1 MLIYILLLLTIGVD
15 KGLILSFIFI
25 VIHELVHFIAARILG
40 FVGYEIEINI
50 YGANLH
56 LKDIDE
62 ASPLEDIII
71 SLAGPL
77 TNFVLAV
84 FFYILF
90 NYFNTEILFLIYK
103 CNLVLCLFNLI
114 PAIPLD
120 GGRILR
126 AILSLK
132 IIYKKANEIV
142 VKCSYVLGNL
152 LMIIFIWGFLHNIY
166 NISIG
171 IAAVV
176 IIINTHQAKGM
187 IAYLVMGDIIK
198 KKDKFLKRGYLENK
212 SISIHF
218 KTHLIDILGIV
229 DKNKYTLFIVLDDN
243 MKMIDMI
250 CEGEIL
256 EALKESG
263 NITLE
268 EYYNSKE

>member
-1 MLIYILLLLTIGVD
+1 MLIYILLLLILGVG

-25 VIHELVHFIAARILG
+25 FIHELVHFITARILG
-40 FVGYEIEINI
+40 FVGYEIEINV
-50 YGANLH
+50 YGTNLY
-56 LKDIDE
+56 LKNIDE

-71 SLAGPL
+71 SISGPL
-77 TNFVLAV
+77 ANFILAV

-90 NYFNTEILFLIYK
+90 IYSNNETFLTIYK
-103 CNLVLCLFNLI
+103 CNLVLCFFNLI
-114 PAIPLD
+114 PAVPLD

-126 AILSLK
+126 SILSFK
-132 IIYKKANEIV
+132 VIHKKANKIIV
-142 VKCSYVLGNL
+142 YCSYILGNL

-166 NISIG
+166 NITIG
-171 IAAVV
+171 IAAIV
-176 IIINTHQAKGM
+176 IIINTHKAKGM

-198 KKDKFLKRGYLENK
+198 KKSKFLKRGYLENK
-212 SISIHF
+212 SISIHY
-218 KTHLIDILGIV
+218 KSHLIDILGVV
-229 DKNKYTLFIVLDDN
+229 DKSKYTLFIVLDDD